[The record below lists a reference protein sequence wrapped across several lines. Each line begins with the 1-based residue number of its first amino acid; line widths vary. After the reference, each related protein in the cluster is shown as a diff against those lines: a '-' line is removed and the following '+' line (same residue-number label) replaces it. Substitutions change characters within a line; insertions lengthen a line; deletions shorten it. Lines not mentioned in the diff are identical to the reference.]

1 MFYKLLLLLFISL
14 SAFSQEYEIT
24 SENIEINTD
33 LNTISYENKVFFS
46 SENIKFS
53 ADKLKLNQNN
63 DSFTATGMPIKIV
76 FFDGSEFIE
85 GEAEIIEIDS
95 ERLVLSKNVSVIK
108 SGNKINS
115 EKMVVKLKKNDK
127 SWENKQIYKF

>member
-63 DSFTATGMPIKIV
+63 DSFTASGMPIKIV

-127 SWENKQIYKF
+127 S

>member
-1 MFYKLLLLLFISL
+1 MFYKLLLLLLTSL

-115 EKMVVKLKKNDK
+115 EKMVVKLKKND
-127 SWENKQIYKF
+127 

>member
-1 MFYKLLLLLFISL
+1 MFYKLLFLILFPL
-14 SAFSQEYEIT
+14 SAFAQEYEIT

-33 LNTISYENKVFFS
+33 LNTISYENRVFFS

-53 ADKLKLNQNN
+53 ADELKLNQNN
-63 DSFTATGMPIKIV
+63 DSFTAIGTPIKII

-85 GEAEIIEIDS
+85 GEAEIIQIDS
-95 ERLVLSKNVSVIK
+95 EKLVLSKNVFVIK

-115 EKMVVKLKKNDK
+115 EKMVVKLKKK
-127 SWENKQIYKF
+127 

>member
-1 MFYKLLLLLFISL
+1 MFYKLLLLLFLSL
-14 SAFSQEYEIT
+14 NAFSQEYEIT

-127 SWENKQIYKF
+127 S